1 MTRGRS
7 RLDEWFAR
15 VFGDDQPTHVG
26 TGWFSGTASI
36 FFGALGLG
44 AVACLHYPELL
55 TQVDLRSRYPL
66 PVMRALIQFVIG
78 AGFLFGLL
86 AALLRA
92 RKTLA
97 VTGIGLS
104 LTALLLGGA
113 DVPIDG
119 AAGGRIYLGL
129 DWFLLNLLLLAV
141 IFVPLERL
149 FPQRP
154 AQEVFRPGWTT
165 DTLHFFVSHLLVQV
179 TTLLT
184 VMPATVI
191 ASTAGS
197 AWLHQAI
204 QSQPLAL
211 QFVEVMIVADLGEYT
226 THRLFHAVPA
236 LWRFH
241 AIHHSSVTL
250 DWIAGS
256 RLHLVDVVITRGFT
270 LIPIVL
276 LGFSPPAVYAYLVFV
291 SFHAVFI
298 HANVR
303 FRGGWLERVLVMP
316 RFHHWHHSAAPE
328 AVDKNFAVHMPWIDR
343 MFGTYHMPGDEWPTE
358 YGIAGD
364 PVPEG
369 YAAQLVDPFTRAAG
383 SNPSHAPPA
392 TRNADGRQRHDGA
405 RVGDKNVARVRHM
418 TVKPPARVADQ
429 SRAEPGQGA
438 GHDWPGGQPAPRHDP
453 EYRQRRQP
461 EQQRVR
467 ETDPEI
473 ARRERRGHDRAAR
486 GKRQERRGGDHRDG
500 GASQGQVRRHRP

>member
-1 MTRGRS
+1 MVRGRS

-15 VFGDDQPTHVG
+15 AFGDEQSTGVG

-36 FFGALGLG
+36 FFGLLGLG

-55 TQVDLRSRYPL
+55 THVELRTRYPM
-66 PVMRALIQFVIG
+66 PVMRALVQIVIG
-78 AGFLFGLL
+78 LGFLFGLL
-86 AALLRA
+86 AALLRR
-92 RKTLA
+92 RKALA
-97 VTGIGLS
+97 VAGLTLS
-104 LTALLLGGA
+104 LAASLLGGA

-119 AAGGRIYLGL
+119 PVAGRVYLGL

-149 FPQRP
+149 FPLRSEQ
-154 AQEVFRPGWTT
+154 QVFRPGWST
-165 DTLHFFVSHLLVQV
+165 DTLHFFVSHLLVQL

-184 VMPATVI
+184 VMPATTLV
-191 ASTAGS
+191 AAAGTS
-197 AWLHQAI
+197 PLHALVQA
-204 QSQPLAL
+204 QPLVL
-211 QFVEVMIVADLGEYT
+211 QFFEVMIVADLGEYAI
-226 THRLFHAVPA
+226 HRLFHTVPF

-241 AIHHSSVTL
+241 AIHHSSVHL

-276 LGFSPPAVYAYLVFV
+276 LGFSQPAVYAYVVFV

-328 AVDKNFAVHMPWIDR
+328 AIDKNFAVHMPWIDR
-343 MFGTYHMPGDEWPTE
+343 LFGTYHMPDDRWPDD

-369 YAAQLVDPFTRAAG
+369 YLAQLTDPFKR
-383 SNPSHAPPA
+383 
-392 TRNADGRQRHDGA
+392 GRQ
-405 RVGDKNVARVRHM
+405 
-418 TVKPPARVADQ
+418 
-429 SRAEPGQGA
+429 
-438 GHDWPGGQPAPRHDP
+438 
-453 EYRQRRQP
+453 
-461 EQQRVR
+461 
-467 ETDPEI
+467 
-473 ARRERRGHDRAAR
+473 
-486 GKRQERRGGDHRDG
+486 
-500 GASQGQVRRHRP
+500 

>member
-1 MTRGRS
+1 MPIRGRS

-66 PVMRALIQFVIG
+66 PVIRALIQFVIG

-97 VTGIGLS
+97 VAGIGLS

-197 AWLHQAI
+197 TWLHQAI

-226 THRLFHAVPA
+226 THRLFHAIPV

-343 MFGTYHMPGDEWPTE
+343 MFGTYHLPGDEWPTE

-369 YAAQLVDPFTRAAG
+369 YAAQLIDPFTR
-383 SNPSHAPPA
+383 
-392 TRNADGRQRHDGA
+392 
-405 RVGDKNVARVRHM
+405 VR
-418 TVKPPARVADQ
+418 K
-429 SRAEPGQGA
+429 
-438 GHDWPGGQPAPRHDP
+438 
-453 EYRQRRQP
+453 
-461 EQQRVR
+461 
-467 ETDPEI
+467 
-473 ARRERRGHDRAAR
+473 
-486 GKRQERRGGDHRDG
+486 
-500 GASQGQVRRHRP
+500 

>member
-1 MTRGRS
+1 MVRGRS

-15 VFGDDQPTHVG
+15 GFADDQSTGLG

-36 FFGALGLG
+36 FFGLLGLG

-55 TQVDLRSRYPL
+55 THVDLRTRYPL
-66 PVMRALIQFVIG
+66 PVMRALVQIVIG
-78 AGFLFGLL
+78 LGFLFGLL
-86 AALLRA
+86 AALLRR
-92 RKTLA
+92 RKALA
-97 VTGIGLS
+97 VTGLALS
-104 LTALLLGGA
+104 LTASLLGGA

-119 AAGGRIYLGL
+119 PAAGRVYLGL

-149 FPQRP
+149 FPLRP
-154 AQEVFRPGWTT
+154 GQEVFRPGWST
-165 DTLHFFVSHLLVQV
+165 DTLHFFVSHLLVQL

-184 VMPATVI
+184 VIPATTVV
-191 ASTAGS
+191 AAAGTS
-197 AWLHQAI
+197 RLHEMVQA
-204 QSQPLAL
+204 QPLIL
-211 QFVEVMIVADLGEYT
+211 QFFEVMMVADLGEYAI
-226 THRLFHAVPA
+226 HRLFHTVPF

-241 AIHHSSVTL
+241 AIHHSSIHL

-276 LGFSPPAVYAYLVFV
+276 FGFSQPAVYAYVVFV

-343 MFGTYHMPGDEWPTE
+343 LFGTYHMPDDRWPDD

-369 YAAQLVDPFTRAAG
+369 YVAQLTDPFKTR
-383 SNPSHAPPA
+383 
-392 TRNADGRQRHDGA
+392 
-405 RVGDKNVARVRHM
+405 
-418 TVKPPARVADQ
+418 
-429 SRAEPGQGA
+429 
-438 GHDWPGGQPAPRHDP
+438 
-453 EYRQRRQP
+453 
-461 EQQRVR
+461 QQ
-467 ETDPEI
+467 
-473 ARRERRGHDRAAR
+473 
-486 GKRQERRGGDHRDG
+486 
-500 GASQGQVRRHRP
+500 